1 VFDQVKKRGIYISLL
16 RHRLVAF
23 LLAMTLVSA
32 FSGCSKTPDTPTRP
46 EDLVIQ
52 NLVGMGNRIWFI
64 RQLYLN
70 GTMQTLTA
78 AQSKYWKSY
87 TVALTD
93 PDSTSGTFADSDGY
107 RGVWDLKSVTS
118 IDETI
123 LNQPSGAVPVPININ
138 KLDAHTMDVQYIAN
152 GSMVRIVYYAN

>member
-1 VFDQVKKRGIYISLL
+1 MV
-16 RHRLVAF
+16 
-23 LLAMTLVSA
+23 MTIVSA
-32 FSGCSKTPDTPTRP
+32 FSGCSKTPDTPKRP
-46 EDLVIQ
+46 EDLVVQ

-107 RGVWDLKSVTS
+107 RGTWDLKSVTS

-123 LNQPSGAVPVPININ
+123 LNQPSGSVPVPLNIN